1 MSEGLIGAV
10 SRKGFRR
17 RWPVTERTVRP
28 DMIVMDP
35 PLLDQH
41 FSLRGGVA
49 VRYRRNLLALL
60 RSRELAAAGER
71 HARESGM
78 KFVETRDGDRIDGV
92 YRRPLRLASGKAAVI
107 EKSREFTLVPWKPVP
122 ERRLGQSVASI
133 MRGASVSFDLAR
145 KRGIGIG

>member
-1 MSEGLIGAV
+1 M
-10 SRKGFRR
+10 
-17 RWPVTERTVRP
+17 
-28 DMIVMDP
+28 
-35 PLLDQH
+35 
-41 FSLRGGVA
+41 A

-122 ERRLGQSVASI
+122 ERRLGQSVA
-133 MRGASVSFDLAR
+133 RYHAGGV
-145 KRGIGIG
+145 GVV